1 MSMKT
6 QIETLERKNAK
17 QARTIERQKKG
28 IEDRQKIIDASSDW
42 EKRWSDVRSELSDV
56 TRSKNDLV
64 EKKASL
70 ERTVSGQAKE
80 ISNHEDLLRDI
91 QRDMK
96 TVCEAA
102 YGSHFDPTW
111 RGDDPETLWHD
122 GGEYRRVMQST
133 DQPVTST
140 NEYLEPIQRLVRMIW
155 RRTHWGLNP
164 LVLRDYTY
172 GESPR

>member
-1 MSMKT
+1 MDKK
-6 QIETLERKNAK
+6 IPVKK
-17 QARTIERQKKG
+17 RTPDQLAITAQKKQIKDLQGSLDHWKGEAEEWQRQLNACRRECGTLVKAEDGLKRG
-28 IEDRQKIIDASSDW
+28 I
-42 EKRWSDVRSELSDV
+42 
-56 TRSKNDLV
+56 
-64 EKKASL
+64 
-70 ERTVSGQAKE
+70 SGQAQQ

-102 YGSHFDPTW
+102 YGHHFDPTW

-164 LVLRDYTY
+164 LTDHVGRNF
-172 GESPR
+172 